1 MPNTLPVV
9 FGTFG
14 EILVKNKL
22 NNPSYLELNPCMS
35 S

>member
-14 EILVKNKL
+14 EYLVKNEL
-22 NNPSYLELNPCMS
+22 NKPSYLELNPCMS